1 MQADTNIIQAFRRS
15 DFETAKQLI
24 DSGEDIPKP
33 VEKFALSDA
42 IRQIVNARCFEC
54 IDLLMDKGLIEVDI
68 YEYDRF
74 DGTIIEQLFTSLKD
88 DETDLSWFKQF
99 LSKLTSKNDEVNN
112 QTLLGYAFE
121 KGAHPQIIKALIDAG
136 CDTSYKNNAEENF
149 IMRVVNTY
157 NPDVEKS
164 VAYIDLLITEGLDV
178 NAPNI
183 VQKTPLMAAIQ
194 NNKKHFLDVLL
205 NNGANPNHADK
216 EGKTAFFNAVVD
228 QQSYDLYDKL
238 AYYEMPDF
246 DHRDNNGETL
256 LSGYLRMMY
265 TDSGDSL
272 KLLERMIDDGADIRE
287 TSPYY
292 SKDKSALDWVVEKSA
307 GVLELILSKGI
318 VDINEADN
326 KGNTLLHKV
335 CAINVNYEQDK
346 AREIYKKVKL
356 LLAAGA
362 DTKLLNDQDKT
373 AANLAGDDN
382 LKAKTVELLLTHQA

>member
-24 DSGEDIPKP
+24 DNGEEFPKP
-33 VEKFALSDA
+33 VDKFALGDA
-42 IRQIVNARCFEC
+42 VRQIVNARRFEYL
-54 IDLLMDKGLIEVDI
+54 DLLIDKGLIELDI

-74 DGTIIEQLFTSLKD
+74 DGTIIDQLFTSLKD
-88 DETDLSWFKQF
+88 DEVDLTWFREF
-99 LSKLTSKNDEVNN
+99 LSKLASKNDEVNN

-121 KGAHPQIIKALIDAG
+121 KGAHPEVIKALIAAG

-149 IMRVVNTY
+149 IMRVVSTY
-157 NPDVEKS
+157 NPDVAKS
-164 VAYIDLLITEGLDV
+164 VAYVDLLIAEGLDV

-205 NNGANPNHADK
+205 NSGADPNHADK
-216 EGKTAFFNAVVD
+216 EGKTAFFNAVID

-238 AYYEMPDF
+238 AAYATPDF
-246 DHRDNNGETL
+246 DHRDSNGETL
-256 LSGYLRMMY
+256 LNGYLRMIY
-265 TDSGDSL
+265 NDSGDNL
-272 KLLERMIDDGADIRE
+272 KLLGRMIDDGADIRQ
-287 TSPYY
+287 TAPYY
-292 SKDKSALDWVVEKSA
+292 SKDKTALDWVAEKSA
-307 GVLELILSKGI
+307 GVLELVLSKGI
-318 VDINEADN
+318 IDINEADN
-326 KGNTLLHKV
+326 TGNTLLHKV
-335 CAINVNYEQDK
+335 CAVNVNYEQDK

-373 AANLAGDDN
+373 AADLAGDDN
-382 LKAKTVELLLTHQA
+382 LKAKTVELLLTQKA

>member
-1 MQADTNIIQAFRRS
+1 M
-15 DFETAKQLI
+15 
-24 DSGEDIPKP
+24 
-33 VEKFALSDA
+33 
-42 IRQIVNARCFEC
+42 
-54 IDLLMDKGLIEVDI
+54 
-68 YEYDRF
+68 
-74 DGTIIEQLFTSLKD
+74 
-88 DETDLSWFKQF
+88 
-99 LSKLTSKNDEVNN
+99 NN
-112 QTLLGYAFE
+112 QTLLGYALE
-121 KGAHPQIIKALIDAG
+121 KSAHPQIIKALIDAG

-183 VQKTPLMAAIQ
+183 VHKTPLMAAIQ

-228 QQSYDLYDKL
+228 QQSYDLYNKL
-238 AYYEMPDF
+238 ASYEIPDF
-246 DHRDNNGETL
+246 DHRDHNGEAL
-256 LSGYLRMMY
+256 LTGYLRMMY
-265 TDSGDSL
+265 NDSGDSL
-272 KLLERMIDDGADIRE
+272 KLLERMIDDGADIRQ

-292 SKDKSALDWVVEKSA
+292 SKDKSALDWVAEKSA
-307 GVLELILSKGI
+307 GVFELILSKGI
-318 VDINEADN
+318 IDINEADN
-326 KGNTLLHKV
+326 TGNTLLHKV

-373 AANLAGDDN
+373 AADLAGDDN
-382 LKAKTVELLLTHQA
+382 LKAKTVELLLTHQV